1 MALRTE
7 KKLLRQVKR
16 HTRKSSTGRTVYVTD
31 YWQRY
36 DKPRGEW
43 GTMGADRA
51 RETSKT
57 MWLKDR
63 HGRFVGRANAAKKTR
78 ARGAVMGRLDTTRNV
93 RERGRY
99 GRIKG
104 RTQA

>member
-7 KKLLRQVKR
+7 KKFLRQIKR
-16 HTRKSSTGRTVYVTD
+16 HTRKSSRGATVYVSD

-36 DKPRGEW
+36 NKPRGDWRET
-43 GTMGADRA
+43 GSDRA
-51 RETSKT
+51 RESSKT
-57 MWLKDR
+57 AWLKNR
-63 HGRFVGRANAAKKTR
+63 KGQFVGRANKAGKTR

-104 RTQA
+104 RTRA